1 MMRTNMKKGQ
11 ENTKVWSWKNLTNLK
26 NYPDFVSN
34 LSKATN
40 LNCLITLIVIDA
52 RWLNLL
58 IYVTNATTL
67 KSSAPNARL

>member
-1 MMRTNMKKGQ
+1 MKKDQ

-26 NYPDFVSN
+26 SYPDFVSN